1 MSAWL
6 DLSELASSQHGCFS
20 RRQAAEF
27 GIDAHAL
34 QREATRGTVHLC
46 HPTVFRVAAAPRTWQ
61 QQLMAAVLTRPGAFA
76 SHRSAA
82 RLHGFG
88 EFTHDP
94 TVEICFARGNFHQLD
109 GVVVHR
115 WRRPSDRD
123 ITEVD
128 GIPVA
133 TKAATLIHLG
143 VATTRKKLLHTAIEA
158 IPERVHP
165 IWLDQTL
172 ERLNR
177 PGRTGRRQLLDVL
190 TDRAFQPQPVE
201 SVLEMMVD
209 EFASRAGLPPLERQI
224 PVTADGRIYRI
235 DLGYSAISWGL
246 EATSRAHH
254 FGREAEARD
263 SVRHLRLAAVGWQ
276 VEYFTWWAAHEPE
289 RFADLLVAA
298 VTARCKTLGV
308 DLDALR
314 SGWVD
319 DTSPPAA

>member
-6 DLSELASSQHGCFS
+6 DLSELASRQHGCFS

-27 GIDAHAL
+27 GVDAHAL
-34 QREATRGTVHLC
+34 QREATRGTVHPC
-46 HPTVFRVAAAPRTWQ
+46 HPTVFRVAAAPRTWHQ
-61 QQLMAAVLTRPGAFA
+61 RVMAAVLTRPGAYA

-88 EFTHDP
+88 EFATDP
-94 TVEICFARGNFHQLD
+94 TVEICFARGTHLSLD

-115 WRRPSDRD
+115 WRRPSSKD
-123 ITEVD
+123 ITEID

-133 TKAATLIHLG
+133 TMAATLIHLG

-158 IPERVHP
+158 IPDRVHP
-165 IWLDQTL
+165 TWLDQTL

-177 PGRTGRRQLLDVL
+177 PGRTGRRHLLDVL
-190 TDRAFQPQPVE
+190 SDPAFQPEPVE

-209 EFASRAGLPPLERQI
+209 QFATRAGLPPLERQI
-224 PVTADGRIYRI
+224 RVRADDRTYRI

-246 EATSRAHH
+246 EATSRTHH

-263 SVRHLRLAAVGWQ
+263 SARHLRLAAAGWQ
-276 VEYFTWWAAHEPE
+276 VEYFTWWAAHDPD

-298 VTARCKTLGV
+298 VEARCRTLGV
-308 DLDALR
+308 EIDDLR
-314 SGWVD
+314 TNWVD
-319 DTSPPAA
+319 GRPPPAV